1 MRNCQ
6 VRFNMYLDVY
16 IEENS
21 QVKMLNDVIN
31 EIYYTADYTVQS
43 KWMGDI
49 PEDIM
54 MKILIFGKYGV
65 SRSWRYFRM

>member
-6 VRFNMYLDVY
+6 VLMDMNFDIY

-21 QVKMLNDVIN
+21 QVKMQNDVIN

-43 KWMGDI
+43 KWMGNI

-54 MKILIFGKYGV
+54 MKILIFGYMNGAFS
-65 SRSWRYFRM
+65 SRQF

>member
-1 MRNCQ
+1 M
-6 VRFNMYLDVY
+6 NMNSDIY

-21 QVKMLNDVIN
+21 QVKMLKDVIN
-31 EIYYTADYTVQS
+31 EIYYTADHTVQS

-54 MKILIFGKYGV
+54 MKILIFGYMNGAFS
-65 SRSWRYFRM
+65 SRQF

>member
-6 VRFNMYLDVY
+6 VRMNMNLDVY
-16 IEENS
+16 IEENT

-31 EIYYTADYTVQS
+31 EIYFTEEYTVNS
-43 KWMGDI
+43 DWNGKI

-54 MKILIFGKYGV
+54 MKILVRI
-65 SRSWRYFRM
+65 